1 MDASV
6 WVAKTGLTAQQRRMT
21 VIANNLAN
29 VNTVAFKR
37 DRAVFEDLLYQNIR
51 QPGASADAQTIAPTG
66 LMMGTGSRIIATEKL
81 HEQGNMMSTENALDV
96 AILGRGMFQILQAD
110 GTFAYTRDGSFKR
123 PRHVHESHE
132 LLGDIYRRPLKRPR
146 LHLGDRGPTLK
157 IASLTTLGERFVK
170 TICATR
176 YADPCR
182 ITQQKVPNNSW
193 WCVRLN
199 GICSGDRAIVGDRQ
213 LDADRYGNRPATLA
227 KHNVTISR

>member
-51 QPGASADAQTIAPTG
+51 QPGASADAQTIALTG

-110 GTFAYTRDGSFKR
+110 GTFAYTRDGSFQVER
-123 PRHVHESHE
+123 S
-132 LLGDIYRRPLKRPR
+132 
-146 LHLGDRGPTLK
+146 GPDCY
-157 IASLTTLGERFVK
+157 GERPTVS
-170 TICATR
+170 
-176 YADPCR
+176 PCS
-182 ITQQKVPNNSW
+182 KYP
-193 WCVRLN
+193 
-199 GICSGDRAIVGDRQ
+199 
-213 LDADRYGNRPATLA
+213 
-227 KHNVTISR
+227 